1 RVGGNVERSF
11 VERSSRLSEDAR
23 RVLLFVAAGD
33 PADSDAVWA
42 AFEAAGISSEAVLEA
57 QRHGLLAAGS
67 RLDFC
72 HPLARAAVYHVA
84 APASRRGGHA
94 GLAAAAGR
102 PPLSHPLGGY
112 AAHNVAAPASRRA
125 VHPALAATA
134 SPPDRRAWHRA
145 AASS

>member
-72 HPLARAAVYHVA
+72 HPLARSAVLKRGR
-84 APASRRGGHA
+84 APPPPGGRA
-94 GLAAAAGR
+94 
-102 PPLSHPLGGY
+102 PPP
-112 AAHNVAAPASRRA
+112 PAR
-125 VHPALAATA
+125 
-134 SPPDRRAWHRA
+134 
-145 AASS
+145 